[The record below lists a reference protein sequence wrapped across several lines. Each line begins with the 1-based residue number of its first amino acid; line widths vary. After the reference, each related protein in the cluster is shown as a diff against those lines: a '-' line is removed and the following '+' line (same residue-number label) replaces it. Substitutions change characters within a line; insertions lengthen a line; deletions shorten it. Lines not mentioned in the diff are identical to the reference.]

1 MQTGVVEIHS
11 SARKA
16 IASQMKHN
24 ATSMQ
29 ENMISMGIDENE
41 VKAMLAALQ

>member
-1 MQTGVVEIHS
+1 
-11 SARKA
+11 
-16 IASQMKHN
+16 MKHN

-29 ENMISMGIDENE
+29 ENVISMGVDENE